1 MGCQTERLFA
11 NTWLAVFGVFF
22 RIHRF
27 TQRRALHPKSNPA
40 FGSNRDD
47 VMVRV
52 LDRTDE
58 LEHAVQHRRDFNAH
72 ADRLSL
78 CRGYPTTALAL
89 HDTARC
95 FLSSQHPARFLV
107 ADRSLGHDHSR

>member
-1 MGCQTERLFA
+1 MGRQGERLFA
-11 NTWLAVFGVFF
+11 NTWLAIFGVFF

-27 TQRRALHPKSNPA
+27 TRHGALHPTSHPA
-40 FGSNRDD
+40 VGSTRDD

-72 ADRLSL
+72 ADLLSV

-89 HDTARC
+89 HDAAPC
-95 FLSSQHPARFLV
+95 FLSSQHPAR
-107 ADRSLGHDHSR
+107 